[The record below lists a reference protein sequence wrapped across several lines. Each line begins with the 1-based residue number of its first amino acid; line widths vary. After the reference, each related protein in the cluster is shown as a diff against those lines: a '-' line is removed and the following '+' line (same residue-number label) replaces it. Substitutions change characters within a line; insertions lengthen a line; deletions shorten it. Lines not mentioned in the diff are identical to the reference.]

1 MKNTTDKNLILEN
14 FTWLNEPQ
22 DFAIQDNGLEIT
34 TDDKTDFWQNTHYGF
49 VNKNGHFLCAE
60 NPVGFEFGAKFNFV
74 GKNQYDQTGLMIMI
88 DEENWVKCSTEYEN
102 EEFSRLGS
110 VVTNFA
116 YSDWATQNIASNI
129 NEIYYKMKV
138 LKPNSTLENTSGA
151 DVEIYYSFDG
161 KNYNQLRI
169 CHLHK
174 SFEKIKFGFYACSPI
189 KGGYK
194 AKVSDVFI
202 N

>member
-1 MKNTTDKNLILEN
+1 MENTADKNLMLEN

-22 DFAIQDNGLEIT
+22 EFSIKNNELELS

-49 VNKNGHFLCAE
+49 VNKNGHFLYAE
-60 NPVGFEFGAKFNFV
+60 NIVDFEFGAKFNFL
-74 GKNQYDQTGLMIMI
+74 GKNQYDQTGLMVLI
-88 DEENWVKCSTEYEN
+88 DEENWIKCSTEYEN

-116 YSDWATQNIASNI
+116 YSDWATQNIS
-129 NEIYYKMKV
+129 
-138 LKPNSTLENTSGA
+138 S
-151 DVEIYYSFDG
+151 DVNEIYYSFDG

-189 KGGYK
+189 QGGYK
-194 AKVSDVFI
+194 VKVSEFFI
-202 N
+202 K